1 MRPPVSMRHSS
12 CLSPILAAAIAGLLV
27 AVAAADSVRF
37 GQWQLADAE
46 AGLSIELWSEL
57 ADDGGLRSFY
67 QASLDGRTSEPLPRS
82 ERIDLAYG
90 SFDPLVSTPAVAR
103 ELAAGPDTNVYLV
116 QFYTQPF
123 EAFQKRIEALGGRV
137 NRLVGSNA
145 ISVTLPPDTAA
156 LVAAQ
161 PGVRWVGAYEP
172 AYRLEPEVLTWV
184 LDASAGA
191 SAERYSIEVNQRGPE
206 QQEALRRLIE
216 SLGGVVHFVTPEGFR
231 MEATLSREA
240 LLRVARADEVNF
252 IDRWGGPGGF
262 DDENARGPAGSSSTF
277 IFDTLGFLGEGVR
290 GEVFD
295 GGLRTTHV
303 AFQAPNVL
311 LHGGNSSDTS
321 HGTNCY
327 GIVFGSGASNPGA
340 RGFLPNREQGIF
352 AVYSSVTMFGG
363 SKTRHQHTAELVDPN
378 GTYRAVLQSS
388 SVGSSWTTTYT
399 TISAEVD
406 DYLFIYDLLS
416 CQSQSNQGTTSSR
429 PQAWAK
435 NIVSVGGIRHYNNA
449 NRADDNW
456 ASGAS
461 VGPAADGRIKPDLA
475 HFYDS
480 VDTTA
485 NTSDT
490 AYRTNFGGT
499 SAATPITAGT
509 FGILFQ
515 MWHEG
520 VWPGH
525 GGGATVFDSRPRMAT
540 AKALMINGA
549 YQYAVSASEPGY
561 TDLTRVRQGWGM
573 ANLENLYNDRLQTFI
588 VNETDPVLPLGRRVY
603 YTRIEPGAAKLKAT
617 MVYTDL
623 PGNPSVQTQ
632 HRVNDL
638 SLRVTAPGG
647 AALYWGNNGLSS
659 ARWSTPGGSAN
670 TKDTVENVFIQ
681 SPGAGFW
688 KVEVIGSE
696 IVQDARPETPNVVDA
711 DFALVVNGGAT
722 FRPGDAN
729 CDGALNFDDIDAF
742 VAALSGPA
750 AYAAEYPDCTWLL
763 ADANLSD
770 AVDFDDIDAFV
781 ALLGS

>member
-1 MRPPVSMRHSS
+1 MRSPLPMRRSSSLFPV
-12 CLSPILAAAIAGLLV
+12 LATAIAGLLV
-27 AVAAADSVRF
+27 AVAAADSARF
-37 GQWQLADAE
+37 GQWQFADAD

-57 ADDGGLRSFY
+57 ADDGALRSFY
-67 QASLDGRTSEPLPRS
+67 QASLDGRASEPLPRADS
-82 ERIDLAYG
+82 IDLALS
-90 SFDPLVSTPAVAR
+90 SFDPLVSTPVVAR
-103 ELAAGPDTNVYLV
+103 ELAAGADTNVYLV
-116 QFYTQPF
+116 QYYTQPF

-137 NRLVGSNA
+137 NRVVGSNA
-145 ISVTLPPDTAA
+145 ISATLPPGTAA

-161 PGVRWVGAYEP
+161 PEVRWVGAYEP
-172 AYRLEPEVLTWV
+172 AYRLEREVLARV

-206 QQEALRRLIE
+206 QQESLRRLIE

-303 AFQAPNVL
+303 AFQTPNVL
-311 LHGGNSSDTS
+311 MHSSNTTDTS

-327 GIVFGSGASNPGA
+327 GIVFGSGASNPSA

-363 SKTRHQHTAELVDPN
+363 SKTRHQHTAELVDPD
-378 GTYRAVLQSS
+378 GAYRAVLQSS

-406 DYLFIYDLLS
+406 DYLFLHDLLS

-499 SAATPITAGT
+499 SAATPITAGA

-525 GGGATVFDSRPRMAT
+525 GGGATVFDSRPKMAT

-603 YTRIEPGAAKLKAT
+603 YTRIAPGAAKLKAT

-638 SLRVTAPGG
+638 SLRVTAPGST
-647 AALYWGNNGLSS
+647 AFYWGNNGLSS
-659 ARWSTPGGSAN
+659 TRWSTPGGSAN
-670 TKDTVENVFIQ
+670 TKDNVENVFVQ
-681 SPGAGFW
+681 TPGAGFW

-696 IVQDARPETPNVVDA
+696 IVQDARPESPNVIDA
-711 DFALVVNGGAT
+711 DFALVVNGGST

-729 CDGALNFDDIDAF
+729 CDGVINFDDIDAF

-750 AYAAEYPDCTWLL
+750 AYAVQYPDCTWLL